1 MFRGIE
7 GRESRAVNPSYR
19 LGEYLRARRKLL
31 SPADVG
37 LVSLGRRRVVGLRRE
52 EVALL
57 AGISVDYYTRLEQGR
72 QHPSAQVLDALAR
85 ALRLD
90 DDAHRYLRQLT
101 DPPMRGLVDHGAERI
116 SVGLTQLVQS
126 ADVPA
131 FVLSRYRR
139 VLLLNRLA
147 SVLLP
152 ILQTG
157 ENQMLA
163 LFLDPAARELYRDWS
178 TITGTAVAALRSAA
192 GPDLDDPELVA
203 LVATLSAGSEHFRA
217 LWDRHDASQAS
228 TDIAHFHHPVVG
240 RFDLRFEALEI
251 LGTNGQLLLIY
262 YPEPDRAATTAM
274 RELRKLAL
282 KARS

>member
-1 MFRGIE
+1 M
-7 GRESRAVNPSYR
+7 NPAYH

-31 SPADVG
+31 SPEDVG
-37 LVSLGRRRVVGLRRE
+37 IVAQGRRRVAGLRRE
-52 EVALL
+52 EVAFL

-101 DPPMRGLVDHGAERI
+101 DPPIRGLVDHGAERI
-116 SVGLTQLVQS
+116 SVGLTQLVES

-131 FVLSRYRR
+131 FVLSRFRR
-139 VLLLNRLA
+139 VLLLNPMA

-157 ENQMLA
+157 ANQLVA

-178 TITGTAVAALRSAA
+178 TITRTAAAALRSAA
-192 GPDLDDPELVA
+192 GPDLEDPELVA
-203 LVATLSAGSEHFRA
+203 LVETLSAGSEHFRT
-217 LWDRHDASQAS
+217 LWERHDASLAP
-228 TDIAHFHHPVVG
+228 TDVAHFAHPVVG

-262 YPEPDRAATTAM
+262 SAEPDRRSISAM
-274 RELRKLAL
+274 RELRKLA
-282 KARS
+282 R